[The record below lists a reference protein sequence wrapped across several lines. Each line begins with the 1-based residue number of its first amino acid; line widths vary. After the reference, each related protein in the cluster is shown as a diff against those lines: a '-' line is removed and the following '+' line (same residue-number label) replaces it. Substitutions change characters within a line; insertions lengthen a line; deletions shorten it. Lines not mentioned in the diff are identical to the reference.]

1 MNREGVT
8 TLPGTEKL
16 FRRMYR
22 KHAGQLCAY
31 LTRSL
36 RGDFAQAEGIV
47 QEAFLKAWEKR
58 ATLRREESFKAWIY
72 TIAINVLRQRK
83 RRLRPV
89 LGVEEDRVTCE
100 RPSPE
105 RHVMGGQ
112 GLEQLRRAL
121 DRLNDDQR
129 NAIMLV
135 RMEGLKFRE
144 AGQVLGVSENTVKTW
159 VRRGLQTM
167 IHELGGADGDFFS

>member
-1 MNREGVT
+1 MLWGGKGLNN
-8 TLPGTEKL
+8 
-16 FRRMYR
+16 F
-22 KHAGQLCAY
+22 AG
-31 LTRSL
+31 
-36 RGDFAQAEGIV
+36 
-47 QEAFLKAWEKR
+47 
-58 ATLRREESFKAWIY
+58 
-72 TIAINVLRQRK
+72 
-83 RRLRPV
+83 
-89 LGVEEDRVTCE
+89 
-100 RPSPE
+100 
-105 RHVMGGQ
+105 
-112 GLEQLRRAL
+112 AL